1 MGLLDM
7 LTKGWS
13 KNPNGSA
20 YAAMPNGATP
30 PTNPLSTK
38 SSGLHAVSLATGT
51 TKGYST
57 IGADPSLSTSTNYAS
72 YNDGVLN
79 PLPSPSQLEFGD
91 PTSSTLYGD
100 IKGKNTYISGL
111 TENPAGITE

>member
-7 LTKGWS
+7 LTKGWT

-30 PTNPLSTK
+30 PTNPLATK
-38 SSGLHAVSLATGT
+38 QSRLHATSFASVS

-57 IGADPSLSTSTNYAS
+57 TGLDSGTSIAYAQ